1 MKKFLL
7 SAAAVSMAMCAMA
20 QVEMPSTNL
29 IQNGFFEEGVDQ
41 LTRGYDNSCVV
52 NTKDERLE
60 DADGNPILDAEGKE
74 QWTST
79 PIPAIPGWNMQWNP
93 WCVRIDIR
101 DNEADYE
108 TIFEGNKYL
117 LHIFRFNDNGWTD
130 GGVTQ
135 VVKGLEIGKKYTL
148 GALMAYNQG
157 TLAGSWDCAEH
168 GYIVTPCDA
177 EGNDIV
183 GDAIAK
189 DDFFPLDD
197 AWADLAAEFT
207 ATTSAVKIKFYI
219 VNHTYEGNHSE
230 GQWMDVDDVVLMPTD
245 DYNTF
250 KENREA
256 IQEWQNAGI
265 AEVIADGGSDAV
277 LGVYNLQGVE
287 VAKTTDGLKGLY
299 IVRTAKGGK
308 KVVL

>member
-20 QVEMPSTNL
+20 QVEMPSTYL
-29 IQNGFFEEGVDQ
+29 IQNSFFEEGVDQ

-79 PIPAIPGWNMQWNP
+79 PIPAIPGWDMQWNA

-157 TLAGSWDCAEH
+157 TLAGSWDTAEH

-219 VNHTYEGNHSE
+219 VNLTYEGNHSE

>member
-1 MKKFLL
+1 M
-7 SAAAVSMAMCAMA
+7 
-20 QVEMPSTNL
+20 
-29 IQNGFFEEGVDQ
+29 
-41 LTRGYDNSCVV
+41 
-52 NTKDERLE
+52 
-60 DADGNPILDAEGKE
+60 
-74 QWTST
+74 
-79 PIPAIPGWNMQWNP
+79 
-93 WCVRIDIR
+93 
-101 DNEADYE
+101 
-108 TIFEGNKYL
+108 
-117 LHIFRFNDNGWTD
+117 
-130 GGVTQ
+130 TQ

-157 TLAGSWDCAEH
+157 TLAGSWDTAEH

-219 VNHTYEGNHSE
+219 VNLTYEGNHSE

>member
-79 PIPAIPGWNMQWNP
+79 PIPAIPGWDMQWNA

-157 TLAGSWDCAEH
+157 TLAGSWDTAEH

-219 VNHTYEGNHSE
+219 VNLTYEGNHSE

>member
-79 PIPAIPGWNMQWNP
+79 PIPAIPGWDMQWNA

-157 TLAGSWDCAEH
+157 TLAGSWDTAEH

-219 VNHTYEGNHSE
+219 VNLTYEGNHGE

>member
-29 IQNGFFEEGVDQ
+29 VKNGFFEEGVDQ
-41 LTRGYDNSCVV
+41 LLRGYDNGCIV
-52 NTKDERLE
+52 DEADVPVLDENGEAVLGE
-60 DADGNPILDAEGKE
+60 DGEPVTEHK
-74 QWTST
+74 TSAG
-79 PIPAIPGWNMQWNP
+79 IPYWNRTWNP

-101 DNEADYE
+101 ENEADYE
-108 TIFEGNKYL
+108 KIYEGNNYL

-130 GGVTQ
+130 GGVSQ
-135 VVKGLEIGKKYTL
+135 VVTGLEIGKKYTL

-157 TLAGSWDCAEH
+157 TLAGSWDTAEH
-168 GYIVTPCDA
+168 GYRLTPCDA
-177 EGNDIV
+177 EGNDMV
-183 GDAIAK
+183 GDAILA

-197 AWADLAAEFT
+197 AWSDLAAEFT
-207 ATTSAVKIKFYI
+207 ASTPAVKITFYI

-265 AEVIADGGSDAV
+265 AEVIADGGNDAV